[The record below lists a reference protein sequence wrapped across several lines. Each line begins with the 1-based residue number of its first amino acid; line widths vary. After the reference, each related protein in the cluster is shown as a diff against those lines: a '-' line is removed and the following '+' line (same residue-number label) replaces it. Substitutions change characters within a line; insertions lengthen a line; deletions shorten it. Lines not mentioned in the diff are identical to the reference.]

1 MKKIQS
7 NEKVIVHLHLGE
19 QSGHVQGLGI
29 ERILGV
35 CGESDN
41 SSFGKVVLELI
52 RRSGGLQPFLKRV
65 QLIEA
70 KEFGT

>member
-1 MKKIQS
+1 MW
-7 NEKVIVHLHLGE
+7 
-19 QSGHVQGLGI
+19 
-29 ERILGV
+29 GV
-35 CGESDN
+35 RY